1 MKRMKV
7 RKSNAEGTIV
17 VHPTSGKRRL
27 GVKTGRASAIVN
39 MIKSGQV
46 SFLDLRSI
54 KRMLHN
60 G

>member
-7 RKSNAEGTIV
+7 RNSKADGTIV

-27 GVKTGRASAIVN
+27 GVKSGRASAIVN

-46 SFLDLRSI
+46 HFMDLRSI
-54 KRMLHN
+54 KRMLRD